1 MAFSGR
7 MRSVPEA
14 VATGPQPFF
23 SPRSGRQHKAW
34 GVSPRSS
41 SKTSIEPATRVIA
54 VALNI
59 RPNDSAAA
67 HFAGFDRVVYEFEGP
82 FPNYRIEYLNGR
94 LYDTEAGRQHIRQAG
109 NVFLQ
114 ITFFM
119 IPTGDEQLKFTDA
132 KNFVPRGRLIMP
144 SLQSVKDK
152 ILFEGLY
159 DFLMG
164 VSSRKPYRVT
174 ELSNPSRL
182 VIDFKH

>member
-1 MAFSGR
+1 MNNNRKRLIGAGMFVFLALL
-7 MRSVPEA
+7 SVPA
-14 VATGPQPFF
+14 QIDNVGTLNTWTTNPF
-23 SPRSGRQHKAW
+23 SRAHN
-34 GVSPRSS
+34 SS
-41 SKTSIEPATRVIA
+41 NQASYIKVVR
-54 VALNI
+54 
-59 RPNDSAAA
+59 AAKQ
-67 HFAGFDRVVYEFEGP
+67 AGFDRVVFEFEGP
-82 FPNYRIEYLNGR
+82 FPNYRIEYLNWR

-114 ITFFM
+114 INFFV
-119 IPTGDEQLKFTDA
+119 IPTGDEQLKFTNA
-132 KNFVPRGRLIMP
+132 KTFVPRGRLRMP

-152 ILFEGLY
+152 VLFEGYY